1 MPNLVAADT
10 GSAGSLTPHAPK
22 PSNALLIYSAEAI
35 GTFMLVLVGT
45 AVATAAAL
53 GKGTA
58 GPAYNSLAVA
68 LSFGFILTPIVGA
81 LGPVSGAHVN
91 PAVTLGL
98 AVAGKFPWRHLPG
111 YVVAQTVGAIVAALA
126 VWAIYG
132 HGAYFD
138 SHLGAPSPVNDAGP
152 IQMLLAEALIAFI
165 LVLTVLFT
173 ATDPRVPPG
182 VAAIAIGFA
191 LVAGVFL
198 GGPVSGGAGNPAR
211 AFGPMLVTGRF
222 PVWFFYMAGPLVGG
236 VLAAIVFRVIGR
248 ADAPTMSLDG
258 LEGAPTEAP
267 VAERVA
273 GRVAGRVADQAVART
288 GSVASLAETVSEQVH
303 DAVQDAVGQVV
314 GRAEHAFDAAA
325 QGLRR
330 FGRDKPVAA
339 VASAL
344 GVGTVIGVVLRLGRR
359 R

>member
-1 MPNLVAADT
+1 MHDLNT
-10 GSAGSLTPHAPK
+10 SENRSEGSRHPQAPK
-22 PSNALLIYSAEAI
+22 PSNAMLIYGAEAI

-98 AVAGKFPWRHLPG
+98 AMAGKFPWRHLPG
-111 YVVAQTVGAIVAALA
+111 YVIAQTAGAIVAALA

-132 HGAYFD
+132 HGAYVD
-138 SHLGAPSPVNDAGP
+138 SHLGAPAPVNDAGSL
-152 IQMLLAEALIAFI
+152 QVLLAEALIAFI

-211 AFGPMLVTGRF
+211 AIGPMIVTGRF
-222 PVWFFYMAGPLVGG
+222 PVWFFYMVGPLVGG
-236 VLAAIVFRVIGR
+236 AVAAIAFRIIGK

-258 LEGAPTEAP
+258 LEGGP
-267 VAERVA
+267 VEPQHEP
-273 GRVAGRVADQAVART
+273 QAARPAIARA
-288 GSVASLAETVSEQVH
+288 GSVVGLVDDVTDHVHGSVEQIVDHARDTVEN
-303 DAVQDAVGQVV
+303 AVRD
-314 GRAEHAFDAAA
+314 
-325 QGLRR
+325 LRR
-330 FGRDKPVAA
+330 FGIEKPVAA
-339 VASAL
+339 AASAL
-344 GVGTVIGVVLRLGRR
+344 GLGTIIGFALRLGRR
-359 R
+359 

>member
-1 MPNLVAADT
+1 MQDLAAS
-10 GSAGSLTPHAPK
+10 GKSSAGSQSPHAPK
-22 PSNALLIYSAEAI
+22 PSSALLIYSAEAI

-58 GPAYNSLAVA
+58 GPAYTSLAVA

-91 PAVTLGL
+91 PSVTLGL
-98 AVAGKFPWRHLPG
+98 ALAGKFPWRHLPG
-111 YVVAQTVGAIVAALA
+111 YVIAQTIGAIVAALA

-138 SHLGAPSPVNDAGP
+138 SHLGAPAPVNDAGSL
-152 IQMLLAEALIAFI
+152 QVLLAEALIAFI

-182 VAAIAIGFA
+182 VAAIAIGSA

-211 AFGPMLVTGRF
+211 AIGPMIVTGRF
-222 PVWFFYMAGPLVGG
+222 PIWFFYVVGPLVGG
-236 VLAAIVFRVIGR
+236 ALAALAFRIIGK
-248 ADAPTMSLDG
+248 ADAPTMSLEG
-258 LEGAPTEAP
+258 LEGAPTEQIEDGLLAKP
-267 VAERVA
+267 
-273 GRVAGRVADQAVART
+273 AVAKA
-288 GSVASLAETVSEQVH
+288 GS
-303 DAVQDAVGQVV
+303 VV
-314 GRAEHAFDAAA
+314 GRTEDVTEQLHAAVSPAIEHAIEQAKSTVDSALRDVRRFASRKPFAAA
-325 QGLRR
+325 T
-330 FGRDKPVAA
+330 
-339 VASAL
+339 SAL
-344 GVGTVIGVVLRLGRR
+344 GVGAVIGVVLRRGRPQTR
-359 R
+359 

>member
-1 MPNLVAADT
+1 MQNLPVANPPST
-10 GSAGSLTPHAPK
+10 GSRKLPVAK
-22 PSNALLIYSAEAI
+22 PSRAMLVYSAEAI

-68 LSFGFILTPIVGA
+68 LSFGVILTPIVGA

-98 AVAGKFPWRHLPG
+98 AVARKFPWRHVPG
-111 YVVAQTVGAIVAALA
+111 YVIAQMVGAIVAALA
-126 VWAIYG
+126 VWAIFG
-132 HGAYFD
+132 HGAYYD
-138 SHLGAPSPVNDAGP
+138 SHLGAPAPVNDAGVF
-152 IQMLLAEALIAFI
+152 QVLLAEALIAFI

-191 LVAGVFL
+191 LMAGVFL

-211 AFGPMLVTGRF
+211 AFGPMLVTDRF
-222 PVWFFYMAGPLVGG
+222 PIWFFYMVGPLIGG
-236 VLAAIVFRVIGR
+236 VVAAIVFRIIGE

-258 LEGAPTEAP
+258 LEGAPIEPEQAHP
-267 VAERVA
+267 VVKAASV
-273 GRVAGRVADQAVART
+273 GT
-288 GSVASLAETVSEQVH
+288 GSIVALTDEIIIQAH
-303 DAVQDAVGQVV
+303 DAVDHAAERLIRNAKDAGDTALRKAR
-314 GRAEHAFDAAA
+314 GFANKKPITAAMT
-325 QGLRR
+325 
-330 FGRDKPVAA
+330 
-339 VASAL
+339 AL
-344 GVGTVIGVVLRLGRR
+344 SVGTVIGVALRFGRR
-359 R
+359 

>member
-1 MPNLVAADT
+1 MHDLAAADMR
-10 GSAGSLTPHAPK
+10 SAGSENPHAPK

-98 AVAGKFPWRHLPG
+98 AVAGKFPWRLLSG
-111 YVVAQTVGAIVAALA
+111 YVIAQTVGAIVAALA

-132 HGAYFD
+132 RGAYVD
-138 SHLGAPSPVNDAGP
+138 SHLGAPSPVNDAGSM
-152 IQMLLAEALIAFI
+152 QVLLAEALIAFI

-211 AFGPMLVTGRF
+211 AIGPMIVTGRF

-236 VLAAIVFRVIGR
+236 VVAAIVFRIIGR

-258 LEGAPTEAP
+258 LEGAPLDASQDTP

-273 GRVAGRVADQAVART
+273 VRSGGVVR
-288 GSVASLAETVSEQVH
+288 LAENVTEE
-303 DAVQDAVGQVV
+303 VV
-314 GRAEHAFDAAA
+314 GRGEHALDVAV

-339 VASAL
+339 VSSAMGL
-344 GVGTVIGVVLRLGRR
+344 GTLIGVVLRRGLRR
-359 R
+359 

>member
-1 MPNLVAADT
+1 MQDLAAADERSV
-10 GSAGSLTPHAPK
+10 GSKNPHAPK

-98 AVAGKFPWRHLPG
+98 AVAGKFPWRHVPG
-111 YVVAQTVGAIVAALA
+111 YVIAQTIGAIVAALA

-138 SHLGAPSPVNDAGP
+138 SHLGAPSPVNDAGSM
-152 IQMLLAEALIAFI
+152 QVLLAEALIAFI

-211 AFGPMLVTGRF
+211 AFGPMLVTGRV

-236 VLAAIVFRVIGR
+236 VLAAIVFRTIGR

-258 LEGAPTEAP
+258 LEGAPLDAQQDAP
-267 VAERVA
+267 VAERA
-273 GRVAGRVADQAVART
+273 AVRT
-288 GSVASLAETVSEQVH
+288 GGVVSLSETVTEQVH
-303 DAVQDAVGQVV
+303 GAVHDAAEHIV
-314 GRAEHAFDAAA
+314 GRAEHVLETTL

-330 FGRDKPVAA
+330 FGRDRPVAA
-339 VASAL
+339 ATSAL
-344 GVGTVIGVVLRLGRR
+344 GLGTLIGVVLRLGRR